1 MDMKEFYNAVGG
13 DYTDVCERFM
23 NEKIVGVFIEKFL
36 QDSTFAEMA
45 DMLEHDSLPEAFR
58 TAHTLKGIC
67 ANLGFKNLADVSSE
81 ITELLRSGD
90 IESAK
95 KLFAKSKQEYYNV
108 LDSIEKLRSAQKT

>member
-45 DMLEHDSLPEAFR
+45 DMLEHDNLPEAFR
-58 TAHTLKGIC
+58 TAHT
-67 ANLGFKNLADVSSE
+67 GFVPFQILLIREHGQHIFGRCENTADDGF
-81 ITELLRSGD
+81 TQRDFGGD
-90 IESAK
+90 VAVEQLVRHVALVIQIA
-95 KLFAKSKQEYYNV
+95 
-108 LDSIEKLRSAQKT
+108 DRRG